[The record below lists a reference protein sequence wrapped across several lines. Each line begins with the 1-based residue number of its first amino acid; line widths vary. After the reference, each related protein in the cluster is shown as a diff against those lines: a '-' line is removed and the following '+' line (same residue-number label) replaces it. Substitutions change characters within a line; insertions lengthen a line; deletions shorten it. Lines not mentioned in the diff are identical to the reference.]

1 MSEKNCICSSTYMP
15 WHWTMLQDNFCTFLK
30 KKDVPTLFNR
40 NKCGTNA
47 KASTMQNHTESVYLK
62 LALTYIYKNNNKN
75 DCLYVHLA
83 IKDNVK
89 KSYYKTNGLK
99 YI

>member
-1 MSEKNCICSSTYMP
+1 
-15 WHWTMLQDNFCTFLK
+15 
-30 KKDVPTLFNR
+30 
-40 NKCGTNA
+40 
-47 KASTMQNHTESVYLK
+47 MQNHTESVYLK

-83 IKDNVK
+83 IKYNVK

-99 YI
+99 YIKKKKQKQIWKIYIQLPSLVLA

>member
-1 MSEKNCICSSTYMP
+1 
-15 WHWTMLQDNFCTFLK
+15 
-30 KKDVPTLFNR
+30 
-40 NKCGTNA
+40 
-47 KASTMQNHTESVYLK
+47 MQNHTESVYLK

-99 YI
+99 YIKKKKKQKQIWKIYIQLPSLVLA

>member
-1 MSEKNCICSSTYMP
+1 
-15 WHWTMLQDNFCTFLK
+15 
-30 KKDVPTLFNR
+30 
-40 NKCGTNA
+40 
-47 KASTMQNHTESVYLK
+47 MQNHTESVYLK

>member
-1 MSEKNCICSSTYMP
+1 
-15 WHWTMLQDNFCTFLK
+15 
-30 KKDVPTLFNR
+30 
-40 NKCGTNA
+40 
-47 KASTMQNHTESVYLK
+47 MQNHTESVYLK

-99 YI
+99 YIKKKKKTEANLENLYTTSVISSCLISCQLHDSFML